1 VRDLRRSKP
10 GLCEEYIAGC
20 DKTVGCVETLTDH
33 VRSMV
38 DTLRG
43 PLKRLASYAEREYLY
58 LTTKALK
65 LSGSTTGN
73 AELAETFRSTSLV
86 EVLAVFHDL
95 GKCTLSSQRSLRE
108 SCTAPYHEV
117 TSAALLLAYLTFLT
131 SIGGSKPAIAGVI
144 PPVLSVLLH
153 HHAMRGLNHLYEHV
167 RRISLGSADLE
178 SVLKGLRCAC
188 EVLRVPRVEEFST
201 WIRGMGLGRFTEAL
215 KRLLESIESSKGISD
230 AGSTS
235 GVTLAEVYRISILLT
250 ATLSVADN
258 VAASLNR
265 RYCGRF
271 GVQEA
276 LRAGTLHGFVRSL
289 LAREILRD
297 DIAKAFRRALG
308 VT

>member
-38 DTLRG
+38 DILRG

-58 LTTKALK
+58 LTIKALK
-65 LSGSTTGN
+65 LGGSTTSD
-73 AELAETFRSTSLV
+73 AELAEVFRSTSLV

-117 TSAALLLAYLTFLT
+117 TSAALLLAYLT
-131 SIGGSKPAIAGVI
+131 SIGGSKPAIVI

-153 HHAMRGLNHLYEHV
+153 HHAMRGLSHLYEHV
-167 RRISLGSADLE
+167 RRINLGSADLE
-178 SVLKGLRCAC
+178 SVLKGLHCAC

-201 WIRGMGLGRFTEAL
+201 WIQGMGLGRFTEAL
-215 KRLLESIESSKGISD
+215 KRLLELIESSKGNSD
-230 AGSTS
+230 TGSTS
-235 GVTLAEVYRISILLT
+235 GVTLAEVYRVSILLT

>member
-1 VRDLRRSKP
+1 MRDLRRSKP

-38 DTLRG
+38 DILRG

-65 LSGSTTGN
+65 LGGSTTGDT
-73 AELAETFRSTSLV
+73 ELAEVFRSTSLV

-117 TSAALLLAYLTFLT
+117 TSAALLLAYLT
-131 SIGGSKPAIAGVI
+131 SIGGSKPAIVI

-153 HHAMRGLNHLYEHV
+153 HHAMRGLSHLYEHV

-188 EVLRVPRVEEFST
+188 EVLSVPRVEEFST
-201 WIRGMGLGRFTEAL
+201 WIQGMGLGRFTEAL

-271 GVQEA
+271 DVQEA